1 MTAPTRTIVVEPA
14 RSRFPDDSIES
25 GMLRAL
31 GAQLRQELT
40 PASITVDEQTR
51 FEVEGAAR
59 DGSVFVQLVG
69 NTGEFKSAHR
79 NRVTANL
86 FKLAWVKQA
95 LFPEARLALCITPTV
110 AKAFVPNGWTTVAT
124 RDLGVEV
131 LLYDV
136 DSQTL
141 STLHDGDTSA
151 SPGTTPAHRP

>member
-1 MTAPTRTIVVEPA
+1 MTAPPRSIEVEPA
-14 RSRFPDDSIES
+14 RSRFPDDSVEAA
-25 GMLRAL
+25 MLRAL
-31 GAQLRQELT
+31 GAQLGTPLI

-51 FEVEGAAR
+51 FEVEGAAT

-95 LFPEARLALCITPTV
+95 LFPGARLALCITPTV

-136 DSQTL
+136 DSDTIE
-141 STLHDGDTSA
+141 TLHDGEPNPAPSA
-151 SPGTTPAHRP
+151 ATPPAP